1 MYELC
6 QNMSKNS
13 CYSPTK
19 RAKLFQYMLKIDLAT
34 IYKPISPSVV
44 VCYIVIQYVDV
55 CFTRLLTTNTIWI
68 KVTCTVKKWL
78 PNNLKNYPDLKLL
91 FNICWPTFVLSTL
104 PVCRWWSILY
114 TVSYQTAGGN
124 NSLHFL
130 LLKNR
135 HFFRF

>member
-6 QNMSKNS
+6 QNMSKNN

-34 IYKPISPSVV
+34 MYKPISHSVV
-44 VCYIVIQYVDV
+44 VCNHSLLYSYMSMFV
-55 CFTRLLTTNTIWI
+55 CRLLTTNTIWI

-104 PVCRWWSILY
+104 PVCRWCSIYLIRLQEAIIHS
-114 TVSYQTAGGN
+114 TS
-124 NSLHFL
+124 FC
-130 LLKNR
+130 
-135 HFFRF
+135 